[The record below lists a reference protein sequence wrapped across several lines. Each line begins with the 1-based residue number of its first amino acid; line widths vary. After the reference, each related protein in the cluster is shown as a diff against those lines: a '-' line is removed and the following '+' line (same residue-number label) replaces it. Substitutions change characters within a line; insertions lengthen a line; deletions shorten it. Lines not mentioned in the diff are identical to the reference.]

1 MLAGKLTVDSRLV
14 LDSRFEILR
23 FSFCLSFLRLARNIF
38 AKDKGFL
45 GVFILSK
52 PPLRLNYKFG
62 RGFDMLNL
70 RIRLVAIFVGENL
83 RWWKMK
89 INTLISWNFPR
100 RPWLFCSEETL
111 SQTVESASSSP
122 SDESESLAAGTVYPD
137 ITWVRVST
145 LLTVMVWGSI
155 SISNSEN
162 MTVWGIAIALGSGSG
177 SPPSPLQSES
187 SSRGLSF
194 SNMSCDKQC
203 SQYVALVR

>member
-1 MLAGKLTVDSRLV
+1 MGYSLALSPRILHFKMLAGKLTVDSLLV

-70 RIRLVAIFVGENL
+70 RIRLVAIFFGENL

-100 RPWLFCSEETL
+100 RSWLF
-111 SQTVESASSSP
+111 
-122 SDESESLAAGTVYPD
+122 AAKKPYPKL
-137 ITWVRVST
+137 WNQHHPHHP
-145 LLTVMVWGSI
+145 M
-155 SISNSEN
+155 N
-162 MTVWGIAIALGSGSG
+162 
-177 SPPSPLQSES
+177 PSPWPQGRYTLISLGCVFQPF
-187 SSRGLSF
+187 L
-194 SNMSCDKQC
+194 
-203 SQYVALVR
+203 L